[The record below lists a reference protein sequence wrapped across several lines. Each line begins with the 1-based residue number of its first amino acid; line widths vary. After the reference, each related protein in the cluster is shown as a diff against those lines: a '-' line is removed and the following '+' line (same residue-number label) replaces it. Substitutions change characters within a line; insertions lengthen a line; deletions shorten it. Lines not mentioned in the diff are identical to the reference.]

1 MYHLQ
6 ADGRTLSVYMKPGG
20 YTPPPKGPRAQRT
33 NETRLP
39 DNSVLVDGSMGF
51 NDTMDVEDSGQGLY
65 SDNLV
70 STNQTKGSNNNN
82 GGYRR
87 DRNFRQG
94 R

>member
-1 MYHLQ
+1 
-6 ADGRTLSVYMKPGG
+6 MKPGG
-20 YTPPPKGPRAQRT
+20 YTQPPKGPRAQRT
-33 NETRLP
+33 NETRLA

-51 NDTMDVEDSGQGLY
+51 NDAMDVEDSNQGLY

-70 STNQTKGSNNNN
+70 STNQPKGGNSSNNN